1 LSRLGIG
8 CDLATTAIVPATAL
22 SLSWEIVRDKGAR
35 RKLVSVITAPS
46 HHDHLW
52 WGGAFLSRRRWI
64 MLSRVHLR
72 TREGHFGNWLGDFSG
87 INFLL
92 GIHGKVDKQRQ
103 GIIG

>member
-1 LSRLGIG
+1 
-8 CDLATTAIVPATAL
+8 
-22 SLSWEIVRDKGAR
+22 
-35 RKLVSVITAPS
+35 
-46 HHDHLW
+46 
-52 WGGAFLSRRRWI
+52 